1 VNQQKKDRVN
11 IAVAKDVAERLA
23 AVAES
28 LGMTQYALANQIL
41 ATGLELVQQ
50 GFKVQ
55 QIREIAEFYKVMV
68 ELEVVPVPGRLLDK
82 MVADMYKE
90 NPEVVEKAW
99 CEAGKMLAS
108 YIKAV
113 YGGLDSALSLVPY
126 FSKVI
131 PAKRFD
137 VKASGDELVVDAVGV
152 GYGVESVKATAA
164 GARCFLEDLGYEVK
178 EVITAPGILRV
189 RAVKK

>member
-1 VNQQKKDRVN
+1 MSQQKKDRVN

-23 AVAES
+23 AV
-28 LGMTQYALANQIL
+28 
-41 ATGLELVQQ
+41 
-50 GFKVQ
+50 
-55 QIREIAEFYKVMV
+55 V

-90 NPEVVEKAW
+90 SPEVVEKAW

-108 YIKAV
+108 YIKAI

-131 PAKRFD
+131 PAKRFE
-137 VKASGDELVVDAVGV
+137 VKASGGELVVDAVGV
-152 GYGVESVKATAA
+152 GYGVEGVKATAA
-164 GARCFLEDLGYEVK
+164 GARCLLEDLGYEVK
-178 EVITAPGILRV
+178 EVITAPGILRI

>member
-1 VNQQKKDRVN
+1 
-11 IAVAKDVAERLA
+11 
-23 AVAES
+23 
-28 LGMTQYALANQIL
+28 
-41 ATGLELVQQ
+41 
-50 GFKVQ
+50 
-55 QIREIAEFYKVMV
+55 
-68 ELEVVPVPGRLLDK
+68 
-82 MVADMYKE
+82 MYKE
-90 NPEVVEKAW
+90 SPEVVEKAW

-113 YGGLDSALSLVPY
+113 YGDLDSALSLVPY

-137 VKASGDELVVDAVGV
+137 VKASEDELVVDAVGV

-164 GARCFLEDLGYEVK
+164 GARCLLEDLGYEVK